1 MDVMFIILL
10 GVLGLILLTMIL
22 GSFFTVE
29 TAQVA
34 VITRFGKFLRVADP
48 GLNWKFPYIDTV
60 AGVVSLRVNQ
70 ISLTMETKTKDNVF
84 VTIPIS
90 VQNRVRPEKVFDAY
104 YKLSDPT
111 AQIKSYVE
119 QVILGHVPGMTLDEV
134 FASQSSIAAAV
145 KQELDAD
152 MATFGFEI
160 VNVLVTDIVPD
171 QKVKS
176 AMNDINAAQREQV
189 AANARGE
196 AEKILVVK
204 KAEAESE
211 SKALQG
217 QGIANQ
223 RKAIIE
229 GLQSSTVA
237 GSNWVFPANVTV
249 ALNAPLGQVS
259 GVTVDSHGNV
269 YLADLGNARIF
280 AVSPTGGIRIVAG
293 NGTPGFSGDG
303 GPATAASLSSP
314 YGMAVDAL
322 GNLFIADWGNARIRK
337 VTPSGVITTVAGG
350 GTADPSRLR
359 MSPTSRPVPTSK
371 TQRVAWL
378 PAFCMPQEHFA
389 GIANSQPGNT
399 TPGAHRF
406 WDDGGA
412 RACVRA
418 REPAFRW
425 RD

>member
-1 MDVMFIILL
+1 MDPMFLIPVGAVALIVLIIFLS
-10 GVLGLILLTMIL
+10 
-22 GSFFTVE
+22 SFFTVN
-29 TAQVA
+29 TAEVA
-34 VITRFGKFLRVADP
+34 IITHFGECKRVATP
-48 GLNWKFPYIDTV
+48 GLNWKLPFFDAV
-60 AGVVSLRVNQ
+60 AGVVSLRVSQ

-152 MATFGFEI
+152 MATFGYEI

-204 KAEAESE
+204 RAEAEAE

-229 GLQSSTVA
+229 GLQNSVEE
-237 GSNWVFPANVTV
+237 F
-249 ALNAPLGQVS
+249 QK
-259 GVTVDSHGNV
+259 
-269 YLADLGNARIF
+269 
-280 AVSPTGGIRIVAG
+280 
-293 NGTPGFSGDG
+293 
-303 GPATAASLSSP
+303 
-314 YGMAVDAL
+314 AVDGASSRDVMQLVLVTQYFDTLKSIGESDKTNTLFLSHSPGSVKEVSDQILESML
-322 GNLFIADWGNARIRK
+322 GAQK
-337 VTPSGVITTVAGG
+337 
-350 GTADPSRLR
+350 
-359 MSPTSRPVPTSK
+359 
-371 TQRVAWL
+371 
-378 PAFCMPQEHFA
+378 
-389 GIANSQPGNT
+389 ANG
-399 TPGAHRF
+399 
-406 WDDGGA
+406 
-412 RACVRA
+412 
-418 REPAFRW
+418 
-425 RD
+425 

>member
-1 MDVMFIILL
+1 MDQLFVIIPLAVLALIVLIVLL
-10 GVLGLILLTMIL
+10 S
-22 GSFFTVE
+22 SFFTVN
-29 TAQVA
+29 TAEVA
-34 VITRFGKFLRVADP
+34 VLTRFGKFLRVADP
-48 GLNWKFPYIDTV
+48 GLNWKRPFFDSV

-70 ISLTMETKTKDNVF
+70 ITITMETKTKDNVF

-90 VQNRVRPEKVFDAY
+90 VQNRVRPEKVYDAY

-145 KQELDAD
+145 KQELDTD

-171 QKVKS
+171 EKVKS

-204 KAEAESE
+204 KAEAEAE

-229 GLQSSTVA
+229 GLQNSVEQFQKAVEGATSKEVMQLVLVTQYFDTLKSI
-237 GSNWVFPANVTV
+237 GESDKTNTLFLSHSPAAVKE
-249 ALNAPLGQVS
+249 VS
-259 GVTVDSHGNV
+259 DQILQSM
-269 YLADLGNARIF
+269 L
-280 AVSPTGGIRIVAG
+280 
-293 NGTPGFSGDG
+293 
-303 GPATAASLSSP
+303 
-314 YGMAVDAL
+314 
-322 GNLFIADWGNARIRK
+322 IAD
-337 VTPSGVITTVAGG
+337 
-350 GTADPSRLR
+350 
-359 MSPTSRPVPTSK
+359 
-371 TQRVAWL
+371 
-378 PAFCMPQEHFA
+378 
-389 GIANSQPGNT
+389 
-399 TPGAHRF
+399 
-406 WDDGGA
+406 
-412 RACVRA
+412 RASA
-418 REPAFRW
+418 
-425 RD
+425 